1 MCGPKSNFDEKR
13 LIDANALIQYLTD
26 WKNDLDGKPIGGPSF
41 AINVGASIR
50 TLNTLLDWVK
60 ENAYAQK
67 CTCQKWH
74 PASETPPL
82 HHVVDEDKIE
92 GPLEYDVSEPLLL
105 YTEEEGYK
113 VGVYMKDCFG
123 FNGWLNPDYGGTI
136 HHVVEWQYP
145 QKPSR

>member
-1 MCGPKSNFDEKR
+1 MAEKR
-13 LIDANALIQYLTD
+13 LIDADALIQYLTD
-26 WKNDLDGKPIGGPSF
+26 WKNDLDGKSIGSLSF

-60 ENAYAQK
+60 ENTYTQR

-74 PASETPPL
+74 PSSETPPL
-82 HHVVDEDKIE
+82 HHKVDEDKCE

-113 VGVYMKDCFG
+113 VGVYMKDCYG
-123 FNGWLNPDYGGTI
+123 FNGWLNPEYGGTI
-136 HHVVEWQYP
+136 HHVVEWQYLP
-145 QKPSR
+145 KSSKEKNA